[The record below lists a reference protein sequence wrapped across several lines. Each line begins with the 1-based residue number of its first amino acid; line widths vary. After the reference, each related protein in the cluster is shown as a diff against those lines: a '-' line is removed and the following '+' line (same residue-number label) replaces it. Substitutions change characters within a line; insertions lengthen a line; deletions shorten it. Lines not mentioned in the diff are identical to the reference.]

1 MLHLT
6 PAPTAASSLHRATG
20 HKNMQMENC
29 ELRASDTRE
38 VHRSGGL
45 QQSAVTMRCRVWL
58 TAALQHR
65 ALQRCSGIYKFIFAQ
80 FLRCA
85 CLIRSITA
93 AYPPSPA
100 RQARPGAAGA
110 KMVPRSVFIWMNNWG
125 GERQGG
131 RGGTAALPGS
141 RLSTASCKMMQTI
154 MNCTFLAAGGLGA
167 GCKKCIF

>member
-6 PAPTAASSLHRATG
+6 PASTAASSLHRATG

-58 TAALQHR
+58 TAVLQLG

-100 RQARPGAAGA
+100 RQAQPAQKWCRGPSLYEWIIGEE
-110 KMVPRSVFIWMNNWG
+110 RG
-125 GERQGG
+125 GRQGG
-131 RGGTAALPGS
+131 HCSSPRQPPFHCIMQNDANNNELYIFGG
-141 RLSTASCKMMQTI
+141 RW
-154 MNCTFLAAGGLGA
+154 AGGWL
-167 GCKKCIF
+167 

>member
-100 RQARPGAAGA
+100 RQARPGTAGA

-125 GERQGG
+125 GGRQGG
-131 RGGTAALPGS
+131 DRQGGHCSFP
-141 RLSTASCKMMQTI
+141 RQPPVHCIMQNDANNNELYI
-154 MNCTFLAAGGLGA
+154 FGGRWAGGWL
-167 GCKKCIF
+167 